1 MMIVKKEELIPEY
14 ISQGSFN
21 RRAWVEYDDQG
32 NIYLIS
38 YETTVAVI
46 KDGLISESS
55 RQEAHIFDWYSA
67 TTAKHINEFLQQHG
81 FEKLSKE
88 QMKGGVKICKLI

>member
-14 ISQGSFN
+14 ISQVSFN
-21 RRAWVEYDDQG
+21 RLAWVEYDDQG

-46 KDGLISESS
+46 KDGLISESG

-81 FEKLSKE
+81 FEKLSKKE
-88 QMKGGVKICKLI
+88 MEGGKILCK

>member
-1 MMIVKKEELIPEY
+1 MIVKREELIPEY
-14 ISQGSFN
+14 TNQASFN
-21 RRAWVEYDDQG
+21 RRAYIEYDDQG

-81 FEKLSKE
+81 FKKLAKKE
-88 QMKGGVKICKLI
+88 MEGGKILCK

>member
-1 MMIVKKEELIPEY
+1 MIIQRKELKPEY

-38 YETTVAVI
+38 YTTTVAVI

-81 FEKLSKE
+81 FKKLAKKE
-88 QMKGGVKICKLI
+88 MEGGKILCK

>member
-1 MMIVKKEELIPEY
+1 MITRREELKPEY
-14 ISQGSFN
+14 TNQGSFN
-21 RRAWVEYDDQG
+21 RRAYIEYDDQG

-46 KDGLISESS
+46 KDGLISESGK
-55 RQEAHIFDWYSA
+55 QEAHVYGYYSL

-81 FEKLSKE
+81 FEKLSKKE
-88 QMKGGVKICKLI
+88 MEGEKILCK

>member
-1 MMIVKKEELIPEY
+1 MITRREELKPEY
-14 ISQGSFN
+14 TNQRSFN
-21 RRAWVEYDDQG
+21 CRAYIEYDDRG

-38 YETTVAVI
+38 YTTTVAVI
-46 KDGLISESS
+46 KDGLISESGK
-55 RQEAHIFDWYSA
+55 REAHIFDWYSA